1 MLESIR
7 GNSPL
12 IDIVAG
18 EKLRPGDV
26 ISARVVSREGAGR
39 FRLIWN
45 GRSLLAESQLN
56 LKTGMTI
63 RARVEGSS
71 GALMLRL
78 IGDAGTGAAVSQGA
92 PSGGGSLMSLLSA
105 AMLRAGLPLPGDA
118 EAVRQAALLE
128 RTRGPRIRMARLY
141 SELISKGADPTADFL
156 EALEAV
162 LSDSDSRGGGKHK
175 RRQSGFYEPPAPE
188 ERSNEPLL
196 DLLGAVDGR
205 DGRWVFAKS
214 RKALGDREVDLTWK
228 IRDGRVPAL
237 ALTVRDGERVLEFL
251 LEGLDEIRMAVYS
264 DDETQIPIEIWK
276 TFRERLALM
285 NIHVDDTISPMN
297 ESDGFTPG
305 AGDVIR
311 HLEMRR

>member
-45 GRSLLAESQLN
+45 GRSLLADSQLN

-78 IGDAGTGAAVSQGA
+78 IGDAATAAAVSQGA
-92 PSGGGSLMSLLSA
+92 PSGGSSLMSLLSA

-141 SELISKGADPTADFL
+141 SELISKGADPTAGFWKHWKPSCLIAIQEAAENINADSLVILNLPPRKSGALSRFWTSL
-156 EALEAV
+156 ERLTAGTV
-162 LSDSDSRGGGKHK
+162 GGCSQSPV
-175 RRQSGFYEPPAPE
+175 RRWE
-188 ERSNEPLL
+188 
-196 DLLGAVDGR
+196 
-205 DGRWVFAKS
+205 
-214 RKALGDREVDLTWK
+214 
-228 IRDGRVPAL
+228 
-237 ALTVRDGERVLEFL
+237 TVRL
-251 LEGLDEIRMAVYS
+251 I
-264 DDETQIPIEIWK
+264 
-276 TFRERLALM
+276 
-285 NIHVDDTISPMN
+285 
-297 ESDGFTPG
+297 
-305 AGDVIR
+305 
-311 HLEMRR
+311 